1 MATIEQR
8 VSHLEGGF
16 EHLATKADVAEL
28 RAELKSDVAELKAE
42 LKTEIAQSESRI
54 IKWMIG
60 MMFASVAVA
69 GTLALFIQR
78 LIG

>member
-28 RAELKSDVAELKAE
+28 KAELKA
-42 LKTEIAQSESRI
+42 EIAQSESRV

-60 MMFASVAVA
+60 LMVPSIAVA
-69 GTLALFIQR
+69 STVALFIQR